1 MDVREWEFQ
10 RGYVEVNLDH
20 ILYNLESMKNH
31 IAAKSKILAVI
42 KTDGYGHGG
51 VPIAKAVEPAEYLYG
66 FAVATAE
73 EAFELRN
80 AGIKKPILVLSYTFP
95 YAYEKLVEED
105 IRVTVFRRDS
115 LLKLNEVA
123 IKQGKRAKVHI
134 KVDTGMG
141 RIGIQPD
148 ESGLM
153 FIREAYLLPGI
164 EVEGIFTHFACADE
178 ADKSSALTQLKLFKS
193 FVNQAEAMLEYRIPL
208 HHCSNSAGIID
219 LPQANMDLV
228 RAGITLYGLLP
239 SGEVNIESISLEHAL
254 SLHSHVVYIKTL
266 QAGQTVSYGSRFV
279 AKQETRVA
287 TVPLGYGDG
296 YPRSLS
302 EGKGYVLIRGQKA
315 PILGRVCMDQF
326 MVDVSDIPEALEGDK
341 VTLIG
346 ENEGAYIS
354 ADYLG
359 ELSGRFNYELVCDLN
374 QRLPRVY
381 IKNGVV
387 DSCFQHGNKM

>member
-1 MDVREWEFQ
+1 VFS
-10 RGYVEVNLDH
+10 L
-20 ILYNLESMKNH
+20 
-31 IAAKSKILAVI
+31 
-42 KTDGYGHGG
+42 
-51 VPIAKAVEPAEYLYG
+51 
-66 FAVATAE
+66 
-73 EAFELRN
+73 
-80 AGIKKPILVLSYTFP
+80 P
-95 YAYEKLVEED
+95 YAQSLSRALTGDAKL
-105 IRVTVFRRDS
+105 R
-115 LLKLNEVA
+115 
-123 IKQGKRAKVHI
+123 VHI
-134 KVDTGMG
+134 KLDTVMN
-141 RIGIQPD
+141 RIGFDTAGVSDIALAASLD
-148 ESGLM
+148 NL
-153 FIREAYLLPGI
+153 
-164 EVEGIFTHFACADE
+164 VCEGIFTHFACADE
-178 ADKSSALTQLKLFKS
+178 ADKTSALNQMKLFTD
-193 FVNQAEAMLEYRIPL
+193 FVQQTEEKLGVNIPL
-208 HHCSNSAGIID
+208 HHCSNSAGIMD

-239 SGEVNIESISLEHAL
+239 SQEVNDASIPLMPAL

-266 QAGQTVSYGSRFV
+266 KAGQAVSYGSRFV

-302 EGKGYVLIRGQKA
+302 DGKGYVLIRGQKA

-326 MVDVSDIPEALEGDK
+326 MVDVSDIPETSEGDK

-381 IKNGVV
+381 IQNGVV

>member
-20 ILYNLESMKNH
+20 ILHNLESMKNH

-51 VPIAKAVEPAEYLYG
+51 VPIAKAVEHAEYLYG

-73 EAFELRN
+73 EALELRN

-95 YAYEKLVEED
+95 YAYEKFVEED
-105 IRVTVFRRDS
+105 IRVTVFRMDS
-115 LLKLNEVA
+115 LVKLNEVA
-123 IKQGKRAKVHI
+123 LKQGKRAKVHI

-148 ESGLM
+148 ETGIR
-153 FIREAYLLPGI
+153 FISEAYLLPGI

-178 ADKSSALTQLKLFKS
+178 ADKTSALTQLKVFKT
-193 FVNQAEAMLEYRIPL
+193 FVQQAEEKLKYRIPL

-239 SGEVNIESISLEHAL
+239 SAEVNIENISLEHAL

-279 AKQETRVA
+279 AKKETRVA

-315 PILGRVCMDQF
+315 RILGRVCMDQF